1 MNTNIYVGIDVAKDS
16 LDAHILP
23 HARRVHCTTNA
34 KDVQNLIEQ
43 LRELKIKL
51 IVLEATG
58 GYGTTLAA
66 ELQQAGLGVA
76 VVNPR
81 QVRNFAKATG
91 RLAKTDRIDAEV
103 LALFAQRIQPP
114 ARSVGDENER
124 KIKAL
129 VARRRQLVTIRT
141 AEQNRRHRAGNDM
154 VAASIDAVLEAIDKQ
169 LDETDRM
176 IRRFV
181 QSSPAWMER
190 AELLRSVPGLG
201 PVTTH
206 VLLADLPELGRLN
219 RREIASLVGVA
230 PINRDSGTLR
240 GRRMI
245 GGGRTT
251 VRNALYMAALVA
263 TRHNPV
269 IRAYYLRLV
278 ESGKR
283 KLVALVAAMRK
294 LLTILNTMLKNNQPW
309 RAEIA

>member
-16 LDAHILP
+16 LDVHILP
-23 HARRVHCTTNA
+23 HAQRIHYTTNA
-34 KDVQNLIEQ
+34 KDVQKLTEQ
-43 LRELKIKL
+43 LRKLKIKL

-66 ELQQAGLGVA
+66 ELQQAGLAVA

-129 VARRRQLVTIRT
+129 VARRRQLVTTRT
-141 AEQNRRHRAGNDM
+141 AEQNRRDRATNDI
-154 VAASIDAVLEAIDKQ
+154 VAASIDAVLETIDKQ
-169 LDETDRM
+169 LDEMDRM
-176 IRRFV
+176 IRQFV
-181 QSSPAWMER
+181 QSSPAWMEK
-190 AELLRSVPGLG
+190 AELLQSVPGLG

-206 VLLADLPELGRLN
+206 VLLAELPELGRLN

-278 ESGKR
+278 ESGK
-283 KLVALVAAMRK
+283 KKIVALVAAMRK

-309 RAEIA
+309 RTEIA

>member
-16 LDAHILP
+16 LDVHILP
-23 HARRVHCTTNA
+23 HTRRIHCTTNT
-34 KDVQNLIEQ
+34 KDVQ
-43 LRELKIKL
+43 KL
-51 IVLEATG
+51 IDRLRGLKVNLVVLEATG

-66 ELQQAGLGVA
+66 ELQQAGLAVA

-129 VARRRQLVTIRT
+129 VARRRQLVTTRI
-141 AEQNRRHRAGNDM
+141 AEQNRRDRAANDM
-154 VAASIDAVLEAIDKQ
+154 VAASIDAVLETIDKQ

-176 IRRFV
+176 IRQFV
-181 QSSPAWMER
+181 QSSPAWMEK
-190 AELLRSVPGLG
+190 AELLQSVPGLG

-206 VLLADLPELGRLN
+206 VLLAELPELGRLN

-278 ESGKR
+278 ENGKR
-283 KLVALVAAMRK
+283 KIVALVAAMRK

-309 RAEIA
+309 RTEIA

>member
-16 LDAHILP
+16 LDVHTLP
-23 HARRVHCTTNA
+23 HARRIHCTTNA
-34 KDVQNLIEQ
+34 KDVQKLIDQ
-43 LRELKIKL
+43 LRGLKVNL
-51 IVLEATG
+51 VVLEATG

-66 ELQQAGLGVA
+66 ELQQADLAVA

-129 VARRRQLVTIRT
+129 VARRRQLVTMRT

-176 IRRFV
+176 IHQFV
-181 QSSPAWMER
+181 QSSPAWMEK
-190 AELLRSVPGLG
+190 AELLQSVPGLG

-206 VLLADLPELGRLN
+206 VLLAELPELGRLN

-263 TRHNPV
+263 TRHNSV

-283 KLVALVAAMRK
+283 KIVALVAAMRK

-309 RAEIA
+309 RTEIA

>member
-1 MNTNIYVGIDVAKDS
+1 
-16 LDAHILP
+16 
-23 HARRVHCTTNA
+23 
-34 KDVQNLIEQ
+34 
-43 LRELKIKL
+43 
-51 IVLEATG
+51 
-58 GYGTTLAA
+58 
-66 ELQQAGLGVA
+66 
-76 VVNPR
+76 
-81 QVRNFAKATG
+81 
-91 RLAKTDRIDAEV
+91 RIDAEV

-129 VARRRQLVTIRT
+129 VARRRQLVTTRT
-141 AEQNRRHRAGNDM
+141 AEQNRRDRATNDI
-154 VAASIDAVLEAIDKQ
+154 VAASIDAVLETIDKQ
-169 LDETDRM
+169 LDEMDRM
-176 IRRFV
+176 IRQFV
-181 QSSPAWMER
+181 QSSPAWMEK
-190 AELLRSVPGLG
+190 AELLQSVPGLG

-206 VLLADLPELGRLN
+206 VLLAELPELGRLN

-263 TRHNPV
+263 TRHNSV

-278 ESGKR
+278 ESGK
-283 KLVALVAAMRK
+283 KKIVALVAAMRK

-309 RAEIA
+309 RTKIA

>member
-16 LDAHILP
+16 LDVHILP
-23 HARRVHCTTNA
+23 HAQRIHCTTNA
-34 KDVQNLIEQ
+34 KDVQKLTEQ
-43 LRELKIKL
+43 LRKLKIKL

-66 ELQQAGLGVA
+66 ELQQAGLAVA

-129 VARRRQLVTIRT
+129 VARRRQLITTRT
-141 AEQNRRHRAGNDM
+141 AEQNRRNRASNDI
-154 VAASIDAVLEAIDKQ
+154 VAASIDAVLETIDKQ
-169 LDETDRM
+169 LDEMDRM
-176 IRRFV
+176 IRQFV
-181 QSSPAWMER
+181 QSSPAWMEK
-190 AELLRSVPGLG
+190 AKLLQSVPGLG
-201 PVTTH
+201 KVTTH
-206 VLLADLPELGRLN
+206 VLLAELPELGRLN

-269 IRAYYLRLV
+269 IRVYYQRLV

-283 KLVALVAAMRK
+283 KIVALVAAMRK

-309 RAEIA
+309 RTEIA

>member
-16 LDAHILP
+16 LDVHILP
-23 HARRVHCTTNA
+23 HARRIHCTTNA
-34 KDVQNLIEQ
+34 KDVQKLIDQ
-43 LRELKIKL
+43 LRGLKVNL

-66 ELQQAGLGVA
+66 ELQQAGLAVA

-129 VARRRQLVTIRT
+129 VARRRQLVTTRT
-141 AEQNRRHRAGNDM
+141 AEQNRRDRASNDM
-154 VAASIDAVLEAIDKQ
+154 VAASIDAVLETIDKQ
-169 LDETDRM
+169 LDEMDRM
-176 IRRFV
+176 IRQFV
-181 QSSPAWMER
+181 QSSPAWMEK
-190 AELLRSVPGLG
+190 AELLQSVPGLG

-206 VLLADLPELGRLN
+206 VLLAELPELGRLN

-278 ESGKR
+278 ENGKR
-283 KLVALVAAMRK
+283 KIVALVAAMRK

-309 RAEIA
+309 RTEIA

>member
-16 LDAHILP
+16 LDVHILP
-23 HARRVHCTTNA
+23 HARHIHCTTNA
-34 KDVQNLIEQ
+34 KDVQKLTDR
-43 LRELKIKL
+43 LRGLKVNL

-66 ELQQAGLGVA
+66 ELQQAGLAVA

-103 LALFAQRIQPP
+103 LAMFAQRIQPP
-114 ARSVGDENER
+114 ARRVGDENER

-129 VARRRQLVTIRT
+129 VARRRQLVTTRI
-141 AEQNRRHRAGNDM
+141 AEQNRRDRAGNDM
-154 VAASIDAVLEAIDKQ
+154 VAASIDAVLETIDKQ
-169 LDETDRM
+169 LDEMDRM
-176 IRRFV
+176 IRQFV
-181 QSSPAWMER
+181 QSSPAWMEK
-190 AELLRSVPGLG
+190 AELLQSVPGLG

-206 VLLADLPELGRLN
+206 VLLAELPELGRLN

-278 ESGKR
+278 ESGK
-283 KLVALVAAMRK
+283 KKIVALVAAMRK
-294 LLTILNTMLKNNQPW
+294 LLTILNTMLKNNQTW
-309 RAEIA
+309 RTKIA

>member
-16 LDAHILP
+16 LDVHILP
-23 HARRVHCTTNA
+23 HAQRIHCTTNA
-34 KDVQNLIEQ
+34 KDVQKLTEQ
-43 LRELKIKL
+43 LRKLKIKL

-66 ELQQAGLGVA
+66 ELQQAGLAVA

-129 VARRRQLVTIRT
+129 VARRRQLITTRT
-141 AEQNRRHRAGNDM
+141 AEQNRRNRASNDI
-154 VAASIDAVLEAIDKQ
+154 VAASIDAVLETIDKQ
-169 LDETDRM
+169 LNEMDRM
-176 IRRFV
+176 IRQFV
-181 QSSPAWMER
+181 QSSPDWVEK
-190 AELLRSVPGLG
+190 AELLQSVPGLG

-206 VLLADLPELGRLN
+206 VLLAELPELGRLN

-269 IRAYYLRLV
+269 IRVYYQRLV

-283 KLVALVAAMRK
+283 KIVALVAAMRK

-309 RAEIA
+309 RTEIA

>member
-16 LDAHILP
+16 LDVHILP
-23 HARRVHCTTNA
+23 HDQRIHSTTNA
-34 KDVQNLIEQ
+34 KDVQKLIDQ
-43 LRELKIKL
+43 LRGLKVNL

-66 ELQQAGLGVA
+66 ELQQAGLAVA

-103 LALFAQRIQPP
+103 LATFAQRIQPP

-129 VARRRQLVTIRT
+129 VARRRQLVEMRG

-176 IRRFV
+176 IRQFV
-181 QSSPAWMER
+181 QSSPAWVEK
-190 AELLRSVPGLG
+190 AELLQSVPGLG

-206 VLLADLPELGRLN
+206 VLLAELPELGRLN

-263 TRHNPV
+263 TRYNPV

-283 KLVALVAAMRK
+283 KIVALVAAMRK

-309 RAEIA
+309 RTEIA

>member
-1 MNTNIYVGIDVAKDS
+1 MNMNIYVGIDVAKDS
-16 LDAHILP
+16 LDVHILP
-23 HARRVHCTTNA
+23 QTQRIHCTTSP

-43 LRELKIKL
+43 FGKLKIKL
-51 IVLEATG
+51 IVMEATG

-66 ELQQAGLGVA
+66 ELQQAGLAVA

-114 ARSVGDENER
+114 ARSVGDENSR
-124 KIKAL
+124 KIKSL
-129 VARRRQLVTIRT
+129 VARRRQLVTTRI
-141 AEQNRRHRAGNDM
+141 AEQNRRSRAANDV
-154 VAASIDAVLEAIDKQ
+154 VAESIDAVLETIERQ
-169 LDETDRM
+169 LDEMDRM
-176 IRRFV
+176 IRQLV
-181 QSSPAWMER
+181 QSSPAWMEK
-190 AELLRSVPGLG
+190 AELLQSVPGLG
-201 PVTTH
+201 KVTTH

-240 GRRMI
+240 GRRAI
-245 GGGRTT
+245 GGGRTE
-251 VRNALYMAALVA
+251 VRNALYMATLVA
-263 TRHNPV
+263 IRHNSV
-269 IRAYYLRLV
+269 IRVYYQRLV

-283 KLVALVAAMRK
+283 KIVALVAAMRK

-309 RAEIA
+309 RTEIA

>member
-16 LDAHILP
+16 LDVHILP
-23 HARRVHCTTNA
+23 HTRRIHCTTNA
-34 KDVQNLIEQ
+34 KDVQKLIDQ
-43 LRELKIKL
+43 LRSLKVNL

-66 ELQQAGLGVA
+66 ELQQAGLAVA

-141 AEQNRRHRAGNDM
+141 AEQNRRGRASNDI

-176 IRRFV
+176 IRQFV
-181 QSSPAWMER
+181 RSSPAWMEK
-190 AELLRSVPGLG
+190 AELLQSVPGLG

-206 VLLADLPELGRLN
+206 VLLAELPELGRLN

-283 KLVALVAAMRK
+283 KIVALVAAMRK

-309 RAEIA
+309 RTEIA